1 MSISI
6 FSCGRNAATL
16 LPVDI
21 EVRLEQTGEV
31 MKVIEVIKPVGV
43 AYIDYVTH
51 VTPVIERI
59 VTGAIDS
66 FIGVS

>member
-1 MSISI
+1 MSILI
-6 FSCGRNAATL
+6 FSCSWNAATL
-16 LPVDI
+16 LPI
-21 EVRLEQTGEV
+21 NIKVRLEQTGEV
-31 MKVIEVIKPVGV
+31 IEVIEVTKPVGV

-51 VTPVIERI
+51 VTTVIERI